1 MNSIV
6 GFRLCTLS
14 DDDLLEKVDRLTD
27 EMFQGQKVPTRH
39 IPAQPNN
46 DYDLLVGELIKRFMD
61 MKKQGTITITEWVP
75 VTETKEP

>member
-1 MNSIV
+1 M
-6 GFRLCTLS
+6 CTLS

-27 EMFQGQKVPTRH
+27 EMFQGQKVPIRH

-61 MKKQGTITITEWVP
+61 LKVNGTITIREWNP
-75 VTETKEP
+75 LTDTTKP